1 MEISKASRS
10 PAWSIPVTVRVKR
23 TWMTWW
29 WSEAQQTNVTKRQ
42 RQNKDESWIKS
53 FSLFTLNHKRNSAK
67 KPSFFVFVES
77 LFCFTW
83 FLSTFSFNTFF
94 FVHFSLHLFVHLFCF
109 SLLFLFSHFT
119 ILSFNLCLCLCF
131 SFSLW
136 QRTKQVTKRNEW
148 RPVAGM
154 VTNVWKRSLLLA
166 CFWAWLKVWVGGPES
181 TKENALADDFWLGL
195 AAIVCFLWLSELCV
209 TQTARGTSSGEC
221 LSSSL
226 HVLSLH
232 SYSPHVYPSSSTRGK
247 KILETLGNLRRWGW
261 T

>member
-148 RPVAGM
+148 RRWREWSPMSEKEVSCWR
-154 VTNVWKRSLLLA
+154 VFEHDWK
-166 CFWAWLKVWVGGPES
+166 
-181 TKENALADDFWLGL
+181 
-195 AAIVCFLWLSELCV
+195 SELV
-209 TQTARGTSSGEC
+209 DLNQPKRMPWLMIFG
-221 LSSSL
+221 
-226 HVLSLH
+226 
-232 SYSPHVYPSSSTRGK
+232 
-247 KILETLGNLRRWGW
+247 
-261 T
+261 